1 MFLIS
6 IYFYFFTFLLLF
18 FAFLLFFFYFA
29 SISNLTC
36 AIITL
41 IGAASWA
48 LISLVIAS
56 MMNLQ
61 SPFAL
66 IVFSIMTLV
75 AWILIPLYIKKIK
88 PAFILGIILLILG
101 LIALVASPGNP
112 PWYTFTNPISIVKQ
126 FSFMLDGLACIY
138 FSYKSYREL

>member
-1 MFLIS
+1 MVSF
-6 IYFYFFTFLLLF
+6 YFCFFTFFLLL
-18 FAFLLFFFYFA
+18 FAFLLFYFYFA

-41 IGAASWA
+41 IGSASWA
-48 LISLVIAS
+48 LISVVIAS

-66 IVFSIMTLV
+66 IIFSIMTLT

-88 PAFILGIILLILG
+88 LAFVLGIILLIVG
-101 LIALVASPGNP
+101 LAALIVTPGSP
-112 PWYTFTNPISIVKQ
+112 PWYTFSNPTSIVKQ
-126 FSFMLDGLACIY
+126 FSFFLVGLSCIY

>member
-1 MFLIS
+1 MIS
-6 IYFYFFTFLLLF
+6 FYFYFFTFLLLF
-18 FAFLLFFFYFA
+18 FAFLLCYFYFA
-29 SISNLTC
+29 SISNQTC

-48 LISLVIAS
+48 LISVVIAS

-88 PAFILGIILLILG
+88 PAFIIGMILLIIG
-101 LIALVASPGNP
+101 LSALIVTPGNP
-112 PWYTFTNPISIVKQ
+112 PWYTFTNPTSIVKQ
-126 FSFMLDGLACIY
+126 FSFILDGLACIY

>member
-1 MFLIS
+1 MVSF
-6 IYFYFFTFLLLF
+6 YFYFFTFFLLLF
-18 FAFLLFFFYFA
+18 ALLLFYFYFA

-61 SPFAL
+61 SPIAL
-66 IVFSIMTLV
+66 IIFSIMTLV

-88 PAFILGIILLILG
+88 LAFMIGIILLILG
-101 LIALVASPGNP
+101 LSALIVAPGNP

-126 FSFMLDGLACIY
+126 FSFILVGLACLY